1 MYEVCV
7 RIGDVVTV
15 METVDSIESAS
26 YHVSWHRQQGQV
38 AFYRPI
44 LTKVA

>member
-7 RIGDVVTV
+7 RIGDVILVL
-15 METVDSIESAS
+15 ETVDSIESAS
-26 YHVSWHRQQGQV
+26 YHVSWHRQQGQN
-38 AFYRPI
+38 AYYRPK